1 MLLEVSPQERL
12 AYAWAVA
19 DSQHKRLSQVSE
31 HLIERYRERTA
42 QLSPSDCWQLL
53 SEVPALMQ

>member
-1 MLLEVSPQERL
+1 MLLEASPQERL

-19 DSQHKRLSQVSE
+19 ESYHWRTPQVSE
-31 HLIERYRERTA
+31 RRIERYRESTA
-42 QLSPSDCWQLL
+42 QLSASDCWQLL